1 MPNQVEAIVMI
12 EFAIKW
18 GTKTFPT
25 EYIALCISI
34 LAVVATWGNFWN
46 SRRTFAAA
54 NYPKLRAELNWLPD
68 RIFPSCSLFNESDKI
83 SANDIHISVSVARS
97 DRWYFDSERWFT
109 YEYME
114 LARLKPLEGF
124 PPPKEDNSILWC
136 QTRGYKQRLFIPSES
151 SQLQEIVRQISDL
164 DFYYVRL
171 KVGYTSNVFGANRIC
186 KISRTYRIE
195 CQQNMPKLPSKS
207 EVVWEAREKTQTLY
221 QDEISTN

>member
-1 MPNQVEAIVMI
+1 MI

-54 NYPKLRAELNWLPD
+54 NYPKLRAELNWLPNQ
-68 RIFPSCSLFNESDKI
+68 IFPSCSLFNESDKI
-83 SANDIHISVSVARS
+83 SANDIHITVSVARS

-109 YEYME
+109 YEYAE

-124 PPPKEDNSILWC
+124 PLPQEDDLVQWC

-151 SQLQEIVRQISDL
+151 TQLQEIVRQISDL
-164 DFYYVRL
+164 DFYYIRL
-171 KVGYTSNVFGANRIC
+171 KVAYTSNVFGANRIC
-186 KISRTYRIE
+186 KISRTYRID
-195 CQQNMPKLPSKS
+195 CQRNMPKLPSKS
-207 EVVWEAREKTQTLY
+207 KVVWEAREKTQTLY

>member
-1 MPNQVEAIVMI
+1 MI

-54 NYPKLRAELNWLPD
+54 NYPKLRAELNWLPNQ
-68 RIFPSCSLFNESDKI
+68 IFPSCSLFNESDKI
-83 SANDIHISVSVARS
+83 SANDIHITVSIARS

-109 YEYME
+109 YEYTE

-124 PPPKEDNSILWC
+124 PPPKEDNLNLIQWC
-136 QTRGYKQRLFIPSES
+136 QTRGYKNRLFIPSES
-151 SQLQEIVRQISDL
+151 LQLQEIVRQISNS
-164 DFYYVRL
+164 DFYYIRL
-171 KVGYTSNVFGANRIC
+171 KVAYTSNVFGANRIC
-186 KISRTYRIE
+186 KISRTYKLER
-195 CQQNMPKLPSKS
+195 QQSIPELLSIDRLI
-207 EVVWEAREKTQTLY
+207 WEAREETQTTH
-221 QDEISTN
+221 QE